1 MSDRDTSR
9 TAFGTAYMRAAHQLI
24 DKPPVIL
31 DDTVIVKLIGQPATV
46 RIIQAPELYQ
56 TQELQALRSHVVLR
70 SRFAED
76 RLSDAVKRGVEQY
89 IILGAGLDT
98 FAYRQPEW
106 ASQLR
111 IFEIDHPGTQ
121 NTKVKLLKSA
131 KIDIPKNVTLASI
144 DFEKETLKE
153 GLLRHRISFTYPT
166 FFSWLG
172 VTMYLNESA
181 IDSVLSTIT
190 NFPKGSE
197 IVLTYA
203 RSDDTPSTFERRSA
217 DLGEPW
223 LSFFTIDAME
233 AKLNKLGFT
242 KIEFLDVDKAD
253 KLYFRESG
261 GSLRVPL
268 RTNIVSA
275 VV

>member
-1 MSDRDTSR
+1 MW
-9 TAFGTAYMRAAHQLI
+9 Y
-24 DKPPVIL
+24 
-31 DDTVIVKLIGQPATV
+31 
-46 RIIQAPELYQ
+46 
-56 TQELQALRSHVVLR
+56 LR
-70 SRFAED
+70 SRFTED

-106 ASQLR
+106 ARQLR
-111 IFEIDHPGTQ
+111 IIEIDHIGTQ
-121 NTKVKLLKSA
+121 NTKIKLLRSA
-131 KIDIPKNVTLASI
+131 NIDIPKNVILASI

-153 GLLRHRISFTYPT
+153 GLLRHKILFTYPT

-190 NFPKGSE
+190 NFSKGSE
-197 IVLTYA
+197 IVLTFA
-203 RSDDTPSTFERRSA
+203 RSDAPSPFEGRSA

-223 LSFFTIDAME
+223 LSFFTIDSME
-233 AKLNKLGFT
+233 AKLNKLGFS
-242 KIEFLDVDKAD
+242 KIEFLDVNKAD